1 MDQGVLAL
9 VRDRR
14 GLGARIV
21 PREHQYAAV
30 GRRTGVVAVLE
41 RVAGAVDARAL
52 AVPDAEYAV
61 VARTGQVVH
70 ELRAPD
76 RRRGEVLVDAGFEVD
91 AVLGEERLRLPE
103 CQVVGAER
111 RAPVAGDE
119 ARRVESGSEIAP
131 ALHERQP
138 HQCLDA
144 CEVDPA
150 GFARV
155 LVVERV
161 ARVEGGRDVCHVRV
175 VSRDGRGSRRVA
187 RGGSTTAAT
196 SSRCSGIV
204 R

>member
-1 MDQGVLAL
+1 VLAL

-14 GLGARIV
+14 GPGARIV

-52 AVPDAEYAV
+52 AVPDAEHAV

-76 RRRGEVLVDAGFEVD
+76 RRGGEVLVDAGLEVD
-91 AVLGEERLRLPE
+91 TVRGEERLRLPE
-103 CQVVGAER
+103 RQVVGAER

-119 ARRVESGSEIAP
+119 ARRVESGSDVAP

-138 HQCLDA
+138 HQRLDA
-144 CEVDPA
+144 REVDPA

-155 LVVERV
+155 LVVERI
-161 ARVEGGRDVCHVRV
+161 ARVEGGRDVRHVRV
-175 VSRDGRGSRRVA
+175 VSRDGRGPRWVVP
-187 RGGSTTAAT
+187 GGSTTAT
-196 SSRCSGIV
+196 STRGSGIV